1 MSVEMVGKSVVN
13 VTDMARMV
21 GLSRARFYQLIRQG
35 TFPTADRD
43 LISQRPCYGEEKQR
57 QILDARRRNCGI
69 DGTPI
74 LFYSRRV
81 DAGQKRTPSPS
92 PKKPKELT
100 TRHQDILEGLTALN
114 ITVSAGQ
121 IDSLLTELFP
131 GGIENLDLGEVIR
144 SMFLRI
150 QRQNTTDKQAR

>member
-1 MSVEMVGKSVVN
+1 MSVEMVSKSVVS

-21 GLSRARFYQLIRQG
+21 GLSRARFYQLVRQG
-35 TFPTADRD
+35 TFPTADQD
-43 LISQRPCYGEEKQR
+43 VVSKRPCYSEEKQR

-100 TRHQDILEGLTALN
+100 TRHRDILEGLAALN
-114 ITVSAGQ
+114 VTVSAGQ

-131 GGIENLDLGEVIR
+131 DGIDNHDLGEVIR
-144 SMFLRI
+144 SVFLRI
-150 QRQNTTDKQAR
+150 QRPNSGDKVRR